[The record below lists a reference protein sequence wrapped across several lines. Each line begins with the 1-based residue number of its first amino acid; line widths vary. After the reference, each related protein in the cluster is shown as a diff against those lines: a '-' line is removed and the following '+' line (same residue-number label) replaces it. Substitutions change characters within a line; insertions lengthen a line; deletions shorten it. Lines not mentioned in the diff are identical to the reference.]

1 MKQMRRFP
9 WVWGFIIIIVV
20 LYVLGPLF
28 HKGFYISDDGEWM
41 VIRLSAFYQSLAEN
55 QFPVRL
61 LGRLNNSFGYPVAN
75 FLYPG
80 FMYIGSVLHFFGLS
94 FVDSIKFILGSS
106 VIGAGLFVFL
116 FLRRSF
122 AREPSIV
129 GTITFLGSPYLL
141 YDLYKRGSVGEVLAF
156 LPASMLLY
164 ATSSSLYGLVPL
176 ASALLII
183 SHNTLAL
190 LLGVPIGIYI
200 ATRTDRLRLFW
211 GVLHGVGLASF
222 FWIPAL
228 VERTF
233 VKFDTISISDP
244 AQYFIGAQNA
254 WLLGLPVLVALLY
267 TTWSYK
273 NQKKEVSIVSGILM
287 VGYFFALPIS
297 WMFWG
302 SEMLPK
308 LVQFPYRFLSI
319 TVLFGPWIIAY
330 VYTKLSGTRRVLVCG
345 LWAVLWI
352 VAAYIGMQHIIYV
365 DRPNGYYTTNEGTT
379 TVHDEYMPRWVTRP
393 PLSRALNAYEFISG
407 DAIVVANSVNTQL
420 IDISVTAKQKSIL
433 QINKLYYPGW
443 GVTVDGILVPVEY
456 RQGDG
461 TMHVVVPEGEHRIV
475 ANFRETI
482 LRFVAD
488 VMSGIFGIIY
498 LWSIF
503 SKKRQH

>member
-1 MKQMRRFP
+1 M
-9 WVWGFIIIIVV
+9 VIVV
-20 LYVLGPLF
+20 LYVLSPLI

-80 FMYIGSVLHFFGLS
+80 FMYIGSIVHFFGLS
-94 FVDSIKFILGSS
+94 FVDSIKFILATS
-106 VIGAGLFVFL
+106 VIGAALFVYL

-122 AREPSIV
+122 AFESSTI
-129 GTITFLGSPYLL
+129 GTIVFLGSPYLL

-156 LPASMLLY
+156 LPASLLLY
-164 ATSSSLYGLVPL
+164 AASSSLYGIVPL
-176 ASALLII
+176 ATALLIV

-200 ATRTDRLRLFW
+200 ATRVDKVRLLW
-211 GVLHGVGLASF
+211 GAFHGIGLASF

-228 VERTF
+228 IEKSF
-233 VKFDTISISDP
+233 VKFDSISISDP

-254 WLLGLPVLVALLY
+254 WLLGVPVLLALLY

-273 NQKKEVSIVSGILM
+273 NQKKEVSVFSGILM
-287 VGYFFALPIS
+287 LGYFFALPIS
-297 WMFWG
+297 WFFW
-302 SEMLPK
+302 EFQMLPK

-319 TVLFGPWIIAY
+319 TVLFGPWIVAY
-330 VYTKLSGTRRVLVCG
+330 VYTKLNGARRKLMVG
-345 LWAVLWI
+345 LWIALWLFASYVGIQQI
-352 VAAYIGMQHIIYV
+352 VYV

-379 TVHDEYMPRWVTRP
+379 TVHDEYLPRWVIHP
-393 PLSRALNAYEFISG
+393 PSSRALNTYEIVSG
-407 DAIVVANSVNTQL
+407 DAIVVANSVNTQF
-420 IDISVTAKQKSIL
+420 IDISITAKQKSIL

-443 GVTVDGILVPVEY
+443 GVTIDGVLVPVEY

-461 TMHVVVPEGEHRIV
+461 MMRIVVPQGQHRIV

-482 LRFVAD
+482 LRFAAD
-488 VMSGIFGIIY
+488 VISGIFGIMY
-498 LWSIF
+498 LWSIVP
-503 SKKRQH
+503 KKRHH

>member
-1 MKQMRRFP
+1 M
-9 WVWGFIIIIVV
+9 ITVV
-20 LYVLGPLF
+20 LYVLAPLF

-61 LGRLNNSFGYPVAN
+61 LGRLNNSYGYPVAN

-80 FMYIGSVLHFFGLS
+80 FLYIGSVLHLFGLS
-94 FVDSIKFILGSS
+94 FVDSVKLILGSS
-106 VIGAGLFVFL
+106 VIGASVFVFL

-129 GTITFLGSPYLL
+129 GTIMFLGSPYLL

-164 ATSSSLYGLVPL
+164 ASSASLYSLVPL
-176 ASALLII
+176 ASAFLIV

-190 LLGVPIGIYI
+190 LLGVPIGVYI
-200 ATRTDRLRLFW
+200 ATRADRVRLFW

-228 VERTF
+228 VEKTF
-233 VKFDTISISDP
+233 VKFDAISISDP
-244 AQYFIGAQNA
+244 AQYFIGAQNF

-273 NQKKEVSIVSGILM
+273 NQKKEAAIVSGILM
-287 VGYFFALPIS
+287 LGYFFALPIS

-302 SEMLPK
+302 TQTLSK
-308 LVQFPYRFLSI
+308 FVQFPYRFLSI
-319 TVLFGPWIIAY
+319 TVLFGPWIVAY
-330 VYTKLSGTRRVLVCG
+330 VYTKLGGPRRVLVVG
-345 LWAVLWI
+345 VWAIFWVI
-352 VAAYIGMQHIIYV
+352 ASYIGMQNIIHI
-365 DRPNGYYTTNEGTT
+365 DRPIGYYTTNEGTT
-379 TVHDEYMPRWVTRP
+379 TVHDEYMPKWVTKP

-407 DAIVVANSVNTQL
+407 DAMVVANSVNTQL
-420 IDISVTAKQKSIL
+420 IDISISAKQQSML

-443 GVTVDGILVPVEY
+443 GVTVDGVLVPVEY

-461 TMHVVVPEGEHRIV
+461 TMRVVVPQGEHRIV
-475 ANFRETI
+475 ANFRETM
-482 LRFVAD
+482 LRFAAD
-488 VMSGIFGIIY
+488 VLSGIFGIIY

-503 SKKRQH
+503 SKKRHH